1 MRAAEVVLTD
11 EQRATLRGWLGAG
24 KTERRLAF
32 RAEVIL
38 AIAEGL
44 SNEAVAERLGTR
56 PATVSKWR
64 GRLCA
69 GGFVGSAGRVAQRQ
83 AQAVPGRAR
92 AADPGGFGRA
102 AADGVRALGR
112 PLVGPASGRH
122 LQTSDLAGSAPA

>member
-24 KTERRLAF
+24 KTERRMAF

-56 PATVSKWR
+56 PAIGQQVA
-64 GRLCA
+64 GPLCA

-83 AQAVPGRAR
+83 AQAVPGLAR
-92 AADPGGFGRA
+92 AADPGGFG
-102 AADGVRALGR
+102 
-112 PLVGPASGRH
+112 
-122 LQTSDLAGSAPA
+122 